1 MRNMKKIILGLTLLS
16 SALLAENKALIIGC
30 CDDYAY
36 LKKITPLYGTQNDAR
51 HIFDTLVHQRKAV
64 KKSNATYLVGENA
77 TYKNITQS
85 LKAMGNSNLK
95 GSLKRGDTLY
105 LYYSGHGTSLSDRGY
120 FGKKL
125 KTSKAVMKW
134 IENSAGFVPYDFN
147 PNNILNSLIITKRDF
162 KPTFERLD
170 ARGINIVWIAD
181 ACYAGNAYRSGN
193 GEKQKFVKLDPKL
206 VAQAQ
211 AQTHQYNKESNYRNL
226 LFYGASLTTLPTQEK
241 PYRGETRGEF
251 SIEVEKCLNKS
262 YANSVIKHK
271 DFKKCLQS
279 SYSNYAYNPAFV
291 PLGHQQGE
299 QVIIKAS
306 QNVQTHASAQSY
318 KEKLFS
324 LQNNQALLNMSIKS
338 PFSES
343 EVIKTFCKG
352 ERLSV
357 TLDNNR
363 GQHIIALS
371 KDKNGRVI
379 MIHPNKNAP
388 LRGNQ
393 LFQTEVQE
401 PFGTDYLKVFTTNDS
416 SIFNTVQNY
425 SNRKHG
431 VLSATDIE
439 MIYKAL
445 SKTNNFR
452 TAQAK
457 VNTISRDVQICKQG
471 DRQ

>member
-1 MRNMKKIILGLTLLS
+1 MKSVKKIVLGLTLLS

-64 KKSNATYLVGENA
+64 KKTNAIYLIGKNA
-77 TYKNITQS
+77 TYKNITQN
-85 LKAMGNSNLK
+85 LRAMENTNLK

-105 LYYSGHGTSLSDRGY
+105 LYYSGHGTSLSDSGY

-125 KTSKAVMKW
+125 KTSKAVMRW

-147 PNNILNSLIITKRDF
+147 PNNILNTLIITKRDF

-181 ACYAGNAYRSGN
+181 ACYAGNAYRSAN

-211 AQTHQYNKESNYRNL
+211 ALTHQYTKASNYKHL

-251 SIEVEKCLNKS
+251 SIEVEKCLNKA
-262 YANSVIKHK
+262 YNSSDIKHK
-271 DFKKCLQS
+271 DFKKCLKE

-291 PLGHQQGE
+291 PFGGQQGE

-306 QNVQTHASAQSY
+306 RDVQVNASASSY
-318 KEKLFS
+318 SKKLFS
-324 LQNNQALLNMSIKS
+324 LQNKQPLLNMSIKS
-338 PFSES
+338 LSS
-343 EVIKTFCKG
+343 HNKVIKTFCKR
-352 ERLSV
+352 EKLSV
-357 TLDNNR
+357 ELDNNR

-371 KDKNGRVI
+371 KDINGRVI
-379 MIHPNKNAP
+379 MIHPNSNAP

-393 LFQTEVQE
+393 LFQTEVQK
-401 PFGTDYLKVFTTNDS
+401 PFGTDQLKVFTTDDS
-416 SIFNTVQNY
+416 SIFKTIQSY
-425 SNRKHG
+425 SNRKNG
-431 VLSATDIE
+431 ILSATDIE

-457 VNTISRDVQICKQG
+457 VQTISRDVDICKQG
-471 DRQ
+471 DRE